1 MRRIQVQS
9 MEDASN
15 LSDGLIAKW
24 LEAYADSGFVSD
36 LPRWMVT
43 VMREAATRLGR

>member
-1 MRRIQVQS
+1 
-9 MEDASN
+9 METKNAWKEMATSLD
-15 LSDGLIAKW
+15 DETIAKW
-24 LEAYADSGFVSD
+24 LTVYANSNFVSE